1 MFLGAGALNV
11 DHHMIDKTCEMCYSG
26 ADGKLKE
33 EKRQKKKEGKKE
45 RRREGDWYEWVL
57 SDR

>member
-33 EKRQKKKEGKKE
+33 EKRQKKKKGRK
-45 RRREGDWYEWVL
+45 REGVKVTGTNGF
-57 SDR
+57 